1 MEARDV
7 AQLQKIPTGIPGFD
21 DIALGGL
28 PQGRATLIAGS
39 AGSAKTVFAT
49 QFLLAGIERYGEPG
63 VFVTFEDAPGDLREN
78 VRGFGWEISAHEE
91 AGMWAFVDA
100 SLRSDEVAT
109 VVGEF
114 DLSAMLARVVGA
126 VKRIGAKR
134 VAIDSVNALFNR
146 FADET
151 MLRADLFRLMT
162 ALKELGV
169 TVIFTAE
176 RVAEYGEVTR
186 FGIEEFVADN
196 VLILRNTLNDERRR
210 RTIEI
215 LKFRGCPHERGEFP
229 FTINSAEGIIALP
242 LSAAELNQRSSNVR
256 ISSGNDEIDAMC
268 GDGFFR
274 DSIILVSGATGTGK
288 TLTVTQFIDG
298 GFRHD
303 EKMLLFSFEESRDQ
317 FFRNARGWGYD
328 FEKIEKDGRLKIITD
343 YPHAVSL
350 EDHLLRMRSAIE
362 KFQPNRMVV
371 DSLSALERVATTR
384 TFREFVINLTS
395 FIKKNEI
402 AGMFTSTAPS
412 LSGGESVTEKHIST
426 LTDTILLLRYL
437 EEEGEMGRALTVLK
451 MRGSEHDKT
460 IRRFT
465 IDRNGMHVGDRVQQR
480 GILFGS
486 AVVGGASAA

>member
-1 MEARDV
+1 
-7 AQLQKIPTGIPGFD
+7 
-21 DIALGGL
+21 
-28 PQGRATLIAGS
+28 
-39 AGSAKTVFAT
+39 
-49 QFLLAGIERYGEPG
+49 
-63 VFVTFEDAPGDLREN
+63 
-78 VRGFGWEISAHEE
+78 
-91 AGMWAFVDA
+91 
-100 SLRSDEVAT
+100 
-109 VVGEF
+109 
-114 DLSAMLARVVGA
+114 
-126 VKRIGAKR
+126 
-134 VAIDSVNALFNR
+134 
-146 FADET
+146 
-151 MLRADLFRLMT
+151 MT